1 MHSVILKN
9 DAVGDLAHSLKAI
22 DNITKAN
29 NKVTIFLSKLSE
41 NYRFLVKKPN
51 TEIKILN
58 YNLTLVEKIKLIFF
72 LFSNK
77 ADNVYILAPKNFYY
91 FLPLIFKKTKFMQ
104 FVLMVLKITR
114 DQLIIK

>member
-58 YNLTLVEKIKLIFF
+58 YNLT
-72 LFSNK
+72 
-77 ADNVYILAPKNFYY
+77 
-91 FLPLIFKKTKFMQ
+91 
-104 FVLMVLKITR
+104 
-114 DQLIIK
+114 